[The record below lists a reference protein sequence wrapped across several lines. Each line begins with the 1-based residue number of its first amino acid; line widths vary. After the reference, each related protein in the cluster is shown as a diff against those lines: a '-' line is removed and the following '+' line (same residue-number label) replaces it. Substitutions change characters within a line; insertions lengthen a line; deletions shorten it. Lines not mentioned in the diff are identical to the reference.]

1 MENWGRG
8 RRNEGASALEAGGGP
23 TGIISF
29 RRVGRLWTEAR
40 AGGVRGRVTGKYR
53 GPRFPQV
60 GSGGARGSSF
70 GPVRSLAAGGARAGA
85 REGGRGG
92 RDQAR
97 Q

>member
-40 AGGVRGRVTGKYR
+40 AGGV
-53 GPRFPQV
+53 
-60 GSGGARGSSF
+60 
-70 GPVRSLAAGGARAGA
+70 
-85 REGGRGG
+85 
-92 RDQAR
+92 
-97 Q
+97 